1 MKSVVD
7 FEALGRFVAVPEA
20 ARRLLSKP
28 EKEIHFAL
36 SLKTSDYELLEGNC
50 YVVYHCTAR
59 GPAKGGLRMSADAT
73 LDETRRLA
81 ELMSLK
87 TALAGIPFGGAK
99 SCLSIDPS
107 GLNRFEKTAVIK
119 EYVHVLRLELEH
131 GNYVPAP
138 DMGTGPTD
146 MAVIFGET
154 HIAESVTGKPPG
166 VGGLP
171 GRLEATGRSVSKSA
185 LLALDRL
192 LRKPSRGA
200 TAAVQ
205 GYGNVGSHAAVFLS
219 EAGVKVVA
227 ACDIAGGVYN
237 PDGLDTQAL
246 KDHVA
251 KEGRAEGFPEGDQIT
266 NAELLALDVDV
277 LLPCARED
285 VVTAANAGA
294 VRAALIV
301 EGANGPTTPD
311 AEAILSEKGVVV
323 VPDILANAGGVIASY
338 VEWRK
343 AKSGALTTKEETFE
357 LIDDRIGKA
366 FDDMMRISEDKGC
379 SPRMASFVIAVE
391 ELVQALRDR
400 AWI

>member
-1 MKSVVD
+1 MSSVVD
-7 FEALGRFVAVPEA
+7 FDALGQFVEVPDA
-20 ARRLLSKP
+20 ARRLLSNP

-59 GPAKGGLRMSADAT
+59 GPGKGGLRMSADAT

-107 GLNRFEKTAVIK
+107 RLNRFEKTAVIK
-119 EYVHVLRLELEH
+119 EYVHMLRLELEH

-154 HIAESVTGKPPG
+154 HIPESVTGKPPR

-171 GRLEATGRSVSKSA
+171 GRLEATGRSVSKAA
-185 LLALDRL
+185 LLGLERL
-192 LRKPSRGA
+192 LRKPSSGA

-205 GYGNVGSHAAVFLS
+205 GYGNVGSHTAMFLS

-237 PDGLDTQAL
+237 SDGIDTKAL
-246 KDHVA
+246 KDHVG
-251 KEGRAEGFPEGDQIT
+251 KEGSTKGFTGGDQIT
-266 NAELLALDVDV
+266 NAELLGLDVDL

-285 VVTAANAGA
+285 VINAANARD
-294 VRAALIV
+294 VRAALVV
-301 EGANGPTTPD
+301 EGANGPTTPE
-311 AEAILSEKGVVV
+311 AEAILSEKSVRI

-357 LIDDRIGKA
+357 LIDDRISSA
-366 FDDMMRISEDKGC
+366 FDDMMRMCKDKSC
-379 SPRMASFVIAVE
+379 SLRMASFAIAVE
-391 ELVQALRDR
+391 ELVQAMRDR